1 MRRSI
6 YRRAQ
11 GDSPAKLFFIYLVL
25 IIFTIITV
33 YPILNVFSV
42 SLRPN
47 NRLYSTSLAIIPD
60 DATLQAY
67 KAVMFEKPFL
77 QWLKNS
83 LIVSLATSVFGVAL
97 ASTTAYAFSRFRF
110 RGHKAGMTLF
120 LVAQMF
126 PIPMF
131 LLPLYILL
139 GRYGLTDTLLGL
151 TAPYVA
157 LTLPFSIWM
166 LKGYYDTIPREL
178 EESASIDGA
187 SPLGAFYRV
196 ILPLSLP
203 ALAVTGLFS
212 FMTGW
217 SEYIV
222 ARVVL
227 TQPGLFTLPLGLVN
241 LQGQFSTEWG
251 NYSAAAVLIMVP
263 VMALFLS
270 LSKFLISGLTLG
282 SVKG

>member
-1 MRRSI
+1 MRRSV

-11 GDSPAKLFFIYLVL
+11 GDSPVKLFFIYAVL
-25 IIFTIITV
+25 IVFTIIAV
-33 YPILNVFSV
+33 YPIVNVFSV

-67 KAVMFEKPFL
+67 KSVLFEKPFL
-77 QWLKNS
+77 LWLKNS
-83 LIVSLATSVFGVAL
+83 LIVSLVTSVIGVGL

-110 RGHKAGMTLF
+110 RGHNAGMTLF

-139 GRYGLTDTLLGL
+139 GRYGLTDTLFGL
-151 TAPYVA
+151 AVPYVA

-187 SPLGAFYRV
+187 TPLSAFYRV

-203 ALAVTGLFS
+203 ALAITGLFS

-227 TQPGLFTLPLGLVN
+227 TQPDLFTLPLGLVN

-251 NYSAAAVLIMVP
+251 NYSAAAMLIMAP
-263 VMALFLS
+263 VMVLFLS
-270 LSKFLISGLTLG
+270 MSRFLISGLTLG